1 LKKIVAFFVLVVFF
15 SIFYI
20 SAYAYENNIVVDNN
34 TIKYNVPDISITV
47 DGNKFN
53 TGSNPPL
60 IIDNNTIIPLR
71 SISEGLGAK
80 VEWNDSTQTVTVTT
94 KDKMIKLVIGENYAT
109 VNGNK
114 ILLPLPAMLINRST
128 TYVPMRFLF
137 ENLGYNVDWI
147 GDKYLIQVTK
157 IPDISTP
164 NKSSKINIINF
175 TSTFSNGIYT
185 ISVTADG
192 PLEYTQGTI
201 SDVNNFRV
209 YFDFK
214 NAIDTVSNNLITIN
228 NNGLNAAYIGQ
239 NQLNPAITRFVVS
252 MNGSMPY
259 YVTQSQDKREFDIS
273 FKIGQSTTAN
283 TILNYTAN
291 NTNDF
296 SQKPLIYIDPGHGG
310 SDPGAIGINGVHEA
324 DIALAIGLKLKTLL
338 DNNGY
343 RTMISR
349 SSDTYVDL
357 YDRANQANNAGAD
370 AFISIHC
377 DAYGSP
383 SANGTTVL
391 YYPNGYNGDTR
402 DNKTFAQIIHDNLM
416 KEINTTD
423 RGLSERPNLVVL
435 NQTKMPAVLVET
447 GFVTSPTDVQL
458 LTNDNFQWKVAQ
470 GIYNGIVEYFEKLKN
485 GSIKTTIS

>member
-1 LKKIVAFFVLVVFF
+1 
-15 SIFYI
+15 
-20 SAYAYENNIVVDNN
+20 
-34 TIKYNVPDISITV
+34 
-47 DGNKFN
+47 
-53 TGSNPPL
+53 
-60 IIDNNTIIPLR
+60 
-71 SISEGLGAK
+71 
-80 VEWNDSTQTVTVTT
+80 
-94 KDKMIKLVIGENYAT
+94 MIKLVIGENYAT

-114 ILLPLPAMLINRST
+114 ILLPLPAMLINRNT

-157 IPDISTP
+157 IPDISTLNNV
-164 NKSSKINIINF
+164 NKSSKNINIINF
-175 TSTFSNGIYT
+175 TSTFSNGTYT
-185 ISVTADG
+185 ISITGDG

-214 NAIDTVSNNLITIN
+214 NAIDTVSNNLITID

-252 MNGSMPY
+252 MNGSIPY
-259 YVTQSQDKREFDIS
+259 YVIQSQDKREFDIS

-391 YYPNGYNGDTR
+391 YYPNGYNGDTI

-485 GSIKTTIS
+485 GSIKTTVS